1 MLPKGHYNSLKKVGR
16 QSSNNDS
23 LVTGDQQPLYN
34 SRAAVAR
41 QQQRSKTSEKVYEP
55 MGYPPMGCHP
65 MGYPPM
71 GCHPMGYPP
80 MGCHP
85 MGYTP
90 MGCHPMGYPPM
101 GCHPMMHPMG
111 CHPMGYPPMGC
122 HPMGYP
128 PMGYPM
134 MPPMGYPMYPMMPL
148 DDPSTLVE
156 SLDRPSSFNRSSKF
170 SDSKT
175 PPSEDSEQRE
185 RELNE
190 WLEKRK
196 ETGNAT
202 PVSTTQSGSQSS
214 YSFEN
219 DPRYVDI
226 AHPSISRTWVDPTQA
241 TEWMAEDV
249 EDETYTKT
257 PSDRNDWDLILR
269 GPEQFGQLFEL

>member
-1 MLPKGHYNSLKKVGR
+1 MVYPPMGR
-16 QSSNNDS
+16 H
-23 LVTGDQQPLYN
+23 
-34 SRAAVAR
+34 
-41 QQQRSKTSEKVYEP
+41 P
-55 MGYPPMGCHP
+55 MGYPPMVCHPMSYPPMVCHP

-71 GCHPMGYPP
+71 GWHPMMPPMGYP
-80 MGCHP
+80 M
-85 MGYTP
+85 M
-90 MGCHPMGYPPM
+90 PPM
-101 GCHPMMHPMG
+101 GCHPMMHPM
-111 CHPMGYPPMGC
+111 
-122 HPMGYP
+122 
-128 PMGYPM
+128 YPM
-134 MPPMGYPMYPMMPL
+134 MPSL

-226 AHPSISRTWVDPTQA
+226 ADPSIPRTWVDPTQA
-241 TEWMAEDV
+241 TEWVAEDV
-249 EDETYTKT
+249 EDETDTKT